1 MKIKKIITAVM
12 AVTFSV
18 EVFTSSLFTNSIS
31 VANAVTFDDKA
42 SVTVDDLRATSAF
55 ILNEGYSGIGC
66 AKDLNED
73 GYINAFD
80 LVIAKQQLAE
90 NDVVS
95 LTYFEADTY
104 DVLVDT
110 ETSVTFT
117 VDVESV
123 QSLPENSLAVY
134 DEDDNFIA
142 YMNDNG
148 ENGDNEANDGIYS
161 AQVDISNDIC
171 TLKNYYAAT
180 DKVKSNTFE
189 ISFYRELTDEE
200 KQTYIDTNNE
210 IFALPYDKAIEY
222 IKNSDDIDG
231 YVESVDED
239 SVMYV
244 FSSGITAI
252 KSKENN
258 SDITVKG
265 GQPPLNLKDYK
276 QMNSSFVKPLTD
288 FEKLFYKSFTDDVNN
303 ALDESKY
310 TSIDKNKKDV
320 AVLCP
325 FRNDRVVGEE
335 EEKISDYLN
344 LFEYD
349 DFEFAGNAIEKALRM
364 GDDYSCTADVYYD
377 EDASIERWKEI
388 LRSEYKVVLVDSH
401 GSKFEAKDE
410 WSFNSSHHNFNLS
423 TPKPINTILTGEVF
437 YTNEEYDDDFW
448 SDVRAMRIINCNG
461 FLSVS
466 GKFIDKYADV
476 ATLGGENT
484 PLENSLWYLGAC
496 YSTSIDSDDNY
507 SLVYNLKKRGAEAV
521 IGFDNKVSM
530 DYCNQILMD
539 LIVNRMILNADTVG
553 DALNGAK
560 GVFGDD
566 IKEDSEPT
574 KCILSGNKDMKLVV
588 GEGKLKY
595 NVVPDKNYVFPTQL
609 NKYQIRLEFYKLVEK
624 NKRPSTE
631 SEIFKEKG
639 RTYEHLYEYN
649 GLESEIVNVPEGE
662 YIILAKSY
670 TRAGQQ
676 NNEEGELKFIT
687 FLEPDINNE
696 SDRYY
701 VTIKE
706 DKTTEKK
713 FIVHVAESDIGGVP
727 GLSW

>member
-1 MKIKKIITAVM
+1 MKVKRMVTAIM
-12 AVTFSV
+12 AATFSI
-18 EVFTSSLFTNSIS
+18 EAFTSSLFTGSIS
-31 VANAVTFDDKA
+31 AVNAVTSDDKV
-42 SVTVDDLRATSAF
+42 SITIDDLHATSAF

-66 AKDLNED
+66 AKDLNGD
-73 GYINAFD
+73 GSINAVD
-80 LVIAKQQLAE
+80 LVIVKQQLAE

-117 VDVESV
+117 VNVESV
-123 QSLPENSLAVY
+123 QSLLENSLAVY

-148 ENGDNEANDGIYS
+148 EDGDYEADDGIYS
-161 AQVDISNDIC
+161 VQTDISNDIC

-180 DKVKSNTFE
+180 NKVKSNTFE
-189 ISFYRELTDEE
+189 ISFYRNLTDEE

-231 YVESVDED
+231 YVESVDGN

-252 KSKENN
+252 KSKENS
-258 SDITVKG
+258 SDIAVKG

-276 QMNSSFVKPLTD
+276 QKDSSFISFD
-288 FEKLFYKSFTDDVNN
+288 ESISSFEKPFFKSFTDDVND
-303 ALDESKY
+303 ALDKSKY

-325 FRNDRVVGEE
+325 FRNDRVVGD
-335 EEKISDYLN
+335 EKISEQVN

-349 DFEFAGNAIEKALRM
+349 DYEFAGNVIEKALRM
-364 GDDYSCTADVYYD
+364 GDDSSAIADVYYN
-377 EDASIERWKEI
+377 ENVSIERWKEI

-401 GSKFEAKDE
+401 GSKFEAKGIRT
-410 WSFNSSHHNFNLS
+410 FNKDGHYTYKYNRE
-423 TPKPINTILTGEVF
+423 PINTILTGEVF
-437 YTNEEYDDDFW
+437 YIDEEYDDDFW
-448 SDVRAMRIINCNG
+448 KDISAMRIINYNG
-461 FLSVS
+461 ILSIS
-466 GKFIDKYADV
+466 GKFIDKYAADV
-476 ATLGGENT
+476 
-484 PLENSLWYLGAC
+484 PLDDSLWYLGAC
-496 YSTSIDSDDNY
+496 YSTSIDSGNNC

-521 IGFDNKVSM
+521 IGFDNKVSVG
-530 DYCNQILMD
+530 YCNQILMD
-539 LIVNRMILNADTVG
+539 LIVNRMILNADTVE

-574 KCILSGNKDMKLVV
+574 KCILSGNKDMKLVA
-588 GEGKLKY
+588 GEGKLEY
-595 NVVPDKNYVFPTQL
+595 NVVPDKNYVFPTQIK
-609 NKYQIRLEFYKLVEK
+609 KYQIRLDFYKRIEK
-624 NKRPSTE
+624 HKRPSNE
-631 SEIFKEKG
+631 SEIFIDKG
-639 RTYEHLYEYN
+639 KVYEHLYEHN

-670 TRAGQQ
+670 TRAGLQ
-676 NNEEGELKFIT
+676 NNEKGEQKFIT
-687 FLEPDINNE
+687 FVDPDINNE

-701 VTIKE
+701 VTIRE

-713 FIVHVAESDIGGVP
+713 LIVHVDESDVGGVP